1 MNFSSDDV
9 LSHEL
14 AHVYAMF
21 EGHTEMQKWFKD
33 MARAVCADLKGITPA
48 HRLFARMIAD
58 KGRHCF
64 EGNFNVITSQINKLD
79 PSFKIACVSG
89 CSYCC
94 YSHIT
99 VTPQEAFSIALHL
112 AEKFD
117 TAVFEEIAEACA
129 KESEGFHSAGLQNF
143 SKKYFGKCPFLRDNK
158 CIIYEVRPI
167 TCRNW
172 ISHDLQACHASYKS
186 ENSISVPQNAM
197 IMIQKDL
204 IFAGQHT
211 YLESLGINGRIASL
225 LPLMQQILLDYEG
238 SYARW
243 LAGETLPGQM
253 ER

>member
-1 MNFSSDDV
+1 MNFSSDAV
-9 LSHEL
+9 ISKEL

-21 EGHTEMQKWFKD
+21 EGHAEMQKWFND
-33 MARAVCADLKGITPA
+33 MALAVCADLKGITPD
-48 HRLFARMIAD
+48 HNLFARILAD

-64 EGNFNVITSQINKLD
+64 EGNFDVITSQISKLD

-99 VTPQEAFSIALHL
+99 VSPQEAFSIALHL
-112 AEKFD
+112 AENFD
-117 TAVFEEIAEACA
+117 AGVLEEIVAACA
-129 KESEGFHSAGLQNF
+129 KESENFHCAGLQEF
-143 SKKYFGKCPFLRDNK
+143 SKKYFGKCPFLKDNK
-158 CIIYEVRPI
+158 CLIYEVRPI
-167 TCRNW
+167 ACRNW
-172 ISHDLQACHASYKS
+172 ISHDLKACSASFKS
-186 ENSISVPQNAM
+186 ENSIAVPQNAM

-211 YLESLGINGRIASL
+211 YLANLGINGHIASL

-238 SYARW
+238 TYARW

-253 ER
+253 DR